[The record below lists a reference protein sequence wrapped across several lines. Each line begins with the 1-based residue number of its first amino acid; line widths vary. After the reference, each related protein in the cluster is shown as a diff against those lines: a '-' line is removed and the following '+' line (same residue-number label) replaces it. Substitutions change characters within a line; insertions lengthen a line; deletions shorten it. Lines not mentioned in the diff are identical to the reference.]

1 MKKLIFLIIALF
13 FVSCSTS
20 KKSVE
25 QIKEKETS
33 ILNVEQKT
41 DNETKVATNSN
52 LDSIVNVYIDIVVKE
67 TKQTIVDSSGTITT
81 IEAKETNIS
90 IDKEAN
96 KHVSIKSDSLAN
108 KITDTKIKEV
118 KEATKDNKIIKE
130 VKKNIDLFDYYFMA
144 IVFTVVIIWNYRVK
158 LWNWIVFLINKI
170 KNINH

>member
-25 QIKEKETS
+25 QIKEKESTT
-33 ILNVEQKT
+33 LNVEQKT
-41 DNETKVATNSN
+41 DNKTNVATNIN
-52 LDSIVNVYIDIVVKE
+52 LDSIVNTYIDIYVKE
-67 TKQTIVDSSGTITT
+67 TKQTIVDSAGTTTT

-96 KHVSIKSDSLAN
+96 KHLSIKSDSLAN

-118 KEATKDNKIIKE
+118 KEATKDNKITKE
-130 VKKNIDLFDYYFMA
+130 VKVNNSTFFISIIIGLLLGLLWRNR
-144 IVFTVVIIWNYRVK
+144 ITVY
-158 LWNWIVFLINKI
+158 NWIRILINKI
-170 KNINH
+170 KKN